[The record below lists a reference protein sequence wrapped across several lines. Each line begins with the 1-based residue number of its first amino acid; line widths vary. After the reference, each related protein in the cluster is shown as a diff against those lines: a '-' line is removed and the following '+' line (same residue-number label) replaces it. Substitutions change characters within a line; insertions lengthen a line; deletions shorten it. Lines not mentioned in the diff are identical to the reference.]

1 MVYPSKRFVPKQT
14 NIRLADWP
22 WPLFFRFENRTFFRW
37 HQSSNT
43 QITAAARMRAV
54 VVAASLR
61 GPSGT
66 SAQSLL
72 TCEHRLQVPQN
83 ISELSQYISVSP
95 LVFNG
100 FPLNHA
106 IEGSQILCGCLSG
119 LHLQNSGS
127 SSEEDFCLQNSSNPD
142 PRSFRQPWVISQ
154 SALEN
159 SVKHA
164 SVRRAAFS
172 KFGSLHGL
180 HVLHMILTK

>member
-1 MVYPSKRFVPKQT
+1 
-14 NIRLADWP
+14 
-22 WPLFFRFENRTFFRW
+22 
-37 HQSSNT
+37 
-43 QITAAARMRAV
+43 MRAV

-72 TCEHRLQVPQN
+72 TCEHRLQDIAS
-83 ISELSQYISVSP
+83 ISELSQYYHYLSISQYIPVYP

-119 LHLQNSGS
+119 LLQNSGS